1 MDTYESEF
9 IETRIAVFEQWLQR
23 CPDKTLA
30 EAMGQSF
37 IAQCRMLT
45 DAETPIV
52 DCVNFLGWALSE
64 AFGEHGY
71 HLAEIEDASP
81 LLHEFAKA
89 AIESILALKG
99 VCNAAEEW
107 TQEQEEESIQR
118 LHNFYENLE
127 VDTDH
132 FGSLILCE
140 TVAFILYRRFS
151 ASDVSEEEEERLS
164 GKLALC
170 SILFAARC
178 GISGACGVLFEL
190 FSIGDSLWRDETVRL
205 H

>member
-1 MDTYESEF
+1 M
-9 IETRIAVFEQWLQR
+9 
-23 CPDKTLA
+23 
-30 EAMGQSF
+30 
-37 IAQCRMLT
+37 
-45 DAETPIV
+45 
-52 DCVNFLGWALSE
+52 
-64 AFGEHGY
+64 
-71 HLAEIEDASP
+71 
-81 LLHEFAKA
+81 
-89 AIESILALKG
+89 ALKG

-190 FSIGDSLWRDETVRL
+190 FSIGDSSVRDETVRV